1 MQTTHAHSRLEH
13 MPISLFAT
21 VMGLA
26 GLTIATQKAEQAW
39 GLGQLG
45 SNTLIFISFA
55 VYTVI
60 FLAYFMKWIK
70 YPLACQSA
78 CKNDQFIG

>member
-26 GLTIATQKAEQAW
+26 GLTV
-39 GLGQLG
+39 G
-45 SNTLIFISFA
+45 SRL
-55 VYTVI
+55 V
-60 FLAYFMKWIK
+60 
-70 YPLACQSA
+70 
-78 CKNDQFIG
+78 G